1 MKFSQLCSKYQ
12 YMRQPALGLKV
23 GQQELK
29 LGVGAA
35 LNSLVCELTSR
46 PQAGL
51 LRLQLELDTGSAL
64 GQSWLSTLQLGAA
77 GTLSLGYDTDTTQ
90 VFHGF
95 LYDISWDYPPRN
107 GVIQAEAVFLDVR
120 GKLMLSASATT
131 AATLSK
137 LVKGLVDHGSGGGLK
152 VSTTV
157 KDPPESWNLPA
168 RQLGESDY
176 DMLCRIAAFLCYEC
190 CVWADK
196 LYFGP
201 PRSNTAATVTFEGEN
216 GLLQLTR
223 RRTLAGQC
231 ASVTVGGS
239 DLTGGAITARSSRTR
254 DSGYGVG
261 SVSALLSRPLW
272 QPEPG
277 ITTMAQA
284 KYLAKARMQERQR
297 QSGAINGRCV
307 GLPQIV
313 PGRFLAISEAS
324 PQVNGTYY
332 IHTVRHILDRTGFET
347 QFEGE
352 D

>member
-29 LGVGAA
+29 LGVGVA
-35 LNSLVCELTSR
+35 LTSLVCELTSK

-51 LRLQLELDTGSAL
+51 LRLQLEIDTGSTL
-64 GQSWLSTLQLGAA
+64 GQGWLAALQLGAA

-95 LYDISWDYPPRN
+95 LYDISWDYPPKN
-107 GVIQAEAVFLDVR
+107 KVIQVEALFLDIR
-120 GKLMLSASATT
+120 GKLMLSATATS

-137 LVKGLVDHGSGGGLK
+137 LVKALVNHGSGGGMN

-157 KDPPESWNLPA
+157 KNPPDSWNLPA

-176 DMLCRIAAFLCYEC
+176 DMLCRIAEFLCYEC
-190 CVWADK
+190 CVWADQF
-196 LYFGP
+196 YFGP
-201 PRSNTAATVTFEGEN
+201 PRANSTATVTFEGKN
-216 GLLQLTR
+216 GLLHLIR

-231 ASVTVGGS
+231 ASVTVAGS
-239 DLTGGAITARSSRTR
+239 GLSGDAITAEKSRTR

-261 SVSALLSRPLW
+261 SVSNLLSLPLW

-277 ITTMAQA
+277 VTTMAQA

-307 GLPQIV
+307 GLPELL
-313 PGRFLAISEAS
+313 PGRFLAISQAS
-324 PQVNGTYY
+324 PQVNGAYY
-332 IHTVRHILDRTGFET
+332 IHTVRHILDGTGFET